1 MYFANKS
8 PEPKWKDIIAQYQ
21 IKGDNVVHFNLKPEE
36 ENAIE
41 QYFQVNSFPSY
52 FLIDQEGRLLPF
64 KVDARDLDAL
74 EDLLSFAYLANSN
87 SDSGR

>member
-8 PEPKWKDIIAQYQ
+8 PEPKWKDVIEQYQ
-21 IKGDNVVHFNLKPEE
+21 LKGDNVVHFNLKQED

-41 QYFQVNSFPSY
+41 QYFQVNAFPSY

-64 KVDARDLDAL
+64 KVDARKLDAL
-74 EDLLSFAYLANSN
+74 EELIKKNV
-87 SDSGR
+87 RH